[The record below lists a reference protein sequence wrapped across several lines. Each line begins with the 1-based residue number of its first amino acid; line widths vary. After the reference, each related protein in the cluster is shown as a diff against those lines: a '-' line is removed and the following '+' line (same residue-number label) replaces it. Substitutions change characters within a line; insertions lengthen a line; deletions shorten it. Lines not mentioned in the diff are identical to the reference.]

1 MENLRTS
8 LLELGTRRQVDAHQL
23 LLRAGEVANKLYMI
37 EQGCARLY
45 AIDAQGRET
54 SIQFFFEGDVVSS
67 LESFLTESPSA
78 LYLVTM
84 ESCVLC
90 VVEGRAIKLR
100 AKADSRLQACLQKIL
115 QERLVHYVNLYASAI
130 ADSPTQ
136 RYLALKKTHQQRL
149 ERIPLHILST
159 YLGVSAVH
167 LSRIRR
173 NLKNIQTSHG
183 N

>member
-45 AIDAQGRET
+45 TIDAQGRET

-90 VVEGRAIKLR
+90 VG
-100 AKADSRLQACLQKIL
+100 
-115 QERLVHYVNLYASAI
+115 
-130 ADSPTQ
+130 
-136 RYLALKKTHQQRL
+136 
-149 ERIPLHILST
+149 
-159 YLGVSAVH
+159 
-167 LSRIRR
+167 
-173 NLKNIQTSHG
+173 
-183 N
+183 